1 MAQKCDFGVYH
12 NDLQKMFWPAPS
24 HFIRIIFAFSSLK
37 HRGSLPTMCNFRYS
51 LHFDYLPHYE
61 WDLVAMYQTNAG
73 TGREDDLPPSSFSVA
88 KSYFVCLWEQ
98 WWDGK
103 RNSMKLPPD
112 WIMHASICWQRTSL
126 SGLFSVTTH
135 TQTHTHSCTHTHRF
149 MQSSLCSCSSL
160 DCWVHTKQYPSAAVE
175 SDFIRMA
182 PNHKWSNGT
191 LNAGKIDLKKPCLAE
206 NVFLGWVRHE
216 ALIRETLVCVP
227 YVTNVLYF
235 HFFLSSPSQF

>member
-1 MAQKCDFGVYH
+1 MGFGCNVPDKCWDREGRR
-12 NDLQKMFWPAPS
+12 LA
-24 HFIRIIFAFSSLK
+24 SS
-37 HRGSLPTMCNFRYS
+37 F
-51 LHFDYLPHYE
+51 
-61 WDLVAMYQTNAG
+61 
-73 TGREDDLPPSSFSVA
+73 FSVA
-88 KSYFVCLWEQ
+88 KSCFVCLWEQ

-126 SGLFSVTTH
+126 SGLFSVTT
-135 TQTHTHSCTHTHRF
+135 QTHTDSCTHTHRY

-160 DCWVHTKQYPSAAVE
+160 DRWVHTKQYPSAAVE

-182 PNHKWSNGT
+182 PNNKWSHGT
-191 LNAGKIDLKKPCLAE
+191 LHAGKIDLKKPCLAE
-206 NVFLGWVRHE
+206 NVFLGWVRHG

-235 HFFLSSPSQF
+235 HFFFSSSSQF